1 MHNSIIS
8 SLCRTAGRLF
18 HSDAVCG
25 GDVWIGVVW
34 ACILIFV
41 CLWGKIRVEEWCCE
55 LVGSCEVQLSC
66 EVRRS
71 TSSQPDW
78 LIERGLTSH
87 QTHFR
92 WYRGQVFT
100 GQMTQPTVSEQPD
113 KNLYVLR
120 VVYCVVKELV
130 AKLAASSKDDDT
142 ESVSSKCSVLNQKL
156 DALIKTL
163 HEESHAASQ
172 HQVVCLSVCLS
183 QSVCMSVCLCLSV
196 CPSVSL
202 NSICCRP
209 GSQCSEVVPGSCDML
224 TQSSTSNKVC
234 KSVVYGLNFE

>member
-1 MHNSIIS
+1 
-8 SLCRTAGRLF
+8 
-18 HSDAVCG
+18 
-25 GDVWIGVVW
+25 
-34 ACILIFV
+34 
-41 CLWGKIRVEEWCCE
+41 
-55 LVGSCEVQLSC
+55 
-66 EVRRS
+66 
-71 TSSQPDW
+71 
-78 LIERGLTSH
+78 
-87 QTHFR
+87 
-92 WYRGQVFT
+92 
-100 GQMTQPTVSEQPD
+100 MTQPTVSEQPD

-120 VVYCVVKELV
+120 VVYCVVKELVAKLAASSKDDDTESVCLSVSLCLSLSVTVCVCVCVCSVLCSTVKELV